1 MYTLSLASRLR
12 LIGGVALMTAAACSA
27 SNGNNQFTGAGG
39 NSSGTNGSGNGGP
52 GGEIGFDAGL
62 PPDGSDD
69 DGGACAA
76 ESKTAEQ
83 LPLDMYIMLD
93 QSGSMDGSVPGG
105 GTRWTAVTGALKTFV
120 NQPGAAGIGVGIQ
133 YFPLDVGGPACSPFC
148 AVESDC
154 GALGPCFLGLCLGC
168 ASAGGDSCNSADYAK
183 PDVEIATLPGVAG
196 ALITSINKHG
206 PTGGTPTSA
215 ALQGSVDHS
224 KEWAMQ
230 HPDHVVINVLATDGD
245 PGACDTDQ
253 GHIDAIAAAGVNGT
267 PKILTFVIGVGSM
280 LTALNGTAAAG
291 GTGQAFIVDT
301 NQNVNQQFLEAL
313 NKIRGAALSCSYL
326 IPTPTVGMPNFDS
339 VNVQYTPGGG
349 TKVVIPKVKDKAS
362 CPTSGGDAW
371 FYDDNAKP
379 KQILLCNGTC
389 TKVSTDIKG
398 QIDILLGCATIA
410 Q

>member
-1 MYTLSLASRLR
+1 MYTLSLASTLR
-12 LIGGVALMTAAACSA
+12 LVGGLALISFAACSA
-27 SNGNNQFTGAGG
+27 TNPSNQFTGAGG
-39 NSSGTNGSGNGGP
+39 SNSGTEGSGNSGP
-52 GGEIGFDAGL
+52 GSGGEIGFDAGL

-93 QSGSMDGSVPGG
+93 QSGSMDGTVPGG
-105 GTRWTAVTGALKTFV
+105 GTRWDAVTGAFKTFV

-133 YFPLDVGGPACSPFC
+133 YFPIPPSSSTCSPTC
-148 AVESDC
+148 LSDADC
-154 GALGPCFLGLCLGC
+154 GGQFFTCLFGIC
-168 ASAGGDSCNSADYAK
+168 VNCDTDSCDAADYAK
-183 PDVEIATLPGVAG
+183 PDVEIATLPGA
-196 ALITSINKHG
+196 AAAFIASINKHG
-206 PTGGTPTSA
+206 PVGGTPTSA
-215 ALQGSVDHS
+215 ALQGSVDHA
-224 KEWAMQ
+224 KEWAIQ
-230 HPDHVVINVLATDGD
+230 HPDHVVINVLATDGA

-253 GHIDAIAAAGVNGT
+253 NHIDAIAAAGVNGT
-267 PKILTFVIGVGSM
+267 PKILTFVIGVGSA
-280 LTALNGTAAAG
+280 LTALNGTAVAG
-291 GTGQAFIVDT
+291 GTGQAFFVDT
-301 NQNVNQQFLEAL
+301 NQNVNQQFLDAL

-349 TKVVIPKVKDKAS
+349 TKVVLPKVKDKAS

-379 KQILLCNGTC
+379 TQILLCNGTC
-389 TKVSTDIKG
+389 TKVSADTKG